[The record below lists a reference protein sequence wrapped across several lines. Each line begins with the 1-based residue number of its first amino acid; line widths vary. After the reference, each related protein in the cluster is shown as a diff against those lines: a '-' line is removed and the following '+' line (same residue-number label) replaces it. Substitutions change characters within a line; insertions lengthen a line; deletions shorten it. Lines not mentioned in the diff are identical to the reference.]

1 MGLSHEIISQFAKLV
16 NDSDKNQNTESTI
29 FGTVVDANG
38 NKPGEGIVIDENG
51 GKYFKPDGSDQLIPI
66 TENDEDIIQGSTTTN
81 ADFGDRASVLIKNH
95 TATVTG
101 NISSPSANNKDI
113 ETAIKK
119 YGILVAEQIQAN
131 KAYFQKIIAD
141 EATISKLEAG
151 EISVLELIAKEAEIA
166 DLIAGKITV
175 TDLIATK
182 IDADVVIADS
192 GIIEHLKSGSID
204 VLSLIADKA
213 EINRLI
219 AEDADLNSVEAK
231 NAYLKYANIDFSNIG
246 EAAITKLFTDSGII
260 KDLIVSEGK
269 ITGELVGVT
278 IKGDLIEAGTLKADR
293 LVVKGSDGNYYAL
306 STDFTAMPGIT
317 PVEEDSIHGSVL
329 VKKSIVAE
337 KIAVDDLNAFGA
349 TIGGFHI
356 GEKSIYSD
364 VKNSVN
370 NTTRG
375 IYMDTDGQF
384 AIGDDKNY
392 IKYGKDE
399 TGNYKLDISL
409 VNDIEIGGRNILLNS
424 SFKDNVDHWTLPE
437 ENSSVSDTV
446 ASDYGW
452 IVTDDDVSSTKH
464 NIWVTV
470 RDQSNIIPY
479 PYTDT
484 TKTLA
489 GITYTDNGDGSITIN
504 GTATGYA
511 VFSLFKNSWNLLQD
525 GVTYYSNTPYLVIR
539 YKDGSGPDKYA
550 GFSSSGTSFTW
561 SDSYT
566 LGDIY
571 LQINPNVTV
580 DNRTVYPFL
589 NPTNATGIGDFS
601 NVTVSR
607 YGRNLLSREGS
618 ELYEDGDSVTNAGIT
633 FTRNS
638 DGSITVNGTATGT
651 MYNTIGTISL
661 PRGTY
666 YLNTFCPDGGLNG
679 TNFYVYAHYDHSTN
693 GTQFFHDTNGRGWP
707 IVIKENTDALTVR
720 FMISKGAV
728 IDNVTI
734 YPQIEAGGFATTYEP
749 FKSVQSTKMD
759 NDGIGG
765 LTNSLTSV
773 SPVMTVLADTP
784 VFMHVQYQKDANL
797 PTFVTKYGREC
808 MHILLNDAGVYNGV
822 SIEQDMLGK
831 LELKTEYTLSGWFL
845 NENISWDKN
854 PIACFMYNFKIGNQ
868 IFSDTTP
875 SFDLNNDMGTWKYF
889 TWTFTTYD
897 LDPDAITSC
906 NVQFYAMDISG
917 DIYISDLKLEK
928 GNRATDWTP
937 ALEDMASMGD
947 LNSTRDSLNKVIF
960 EQSSSLVTNVNSISA
975 SVSTLETKLSKDVE
989 GLNNRIETV
998 EKDVLLKVTDESVDI
1013 KIQKAIYDGSKKVDT
1028 GTGIT
1033 FDENGMN
1040 VSKEDTEGNKVGDT
1054 NTQITENGMYVNS
1067 NVTNTPVLT
1076 ANKDGVQAKNL
1087 HAGKYLII
1095 DDKSR
1100 FEAYGT
1106 DRVGCFWI
1114 GE

>member
-1 MGLSHEIISQFAKLV
+1 MGLQHELISQFAKLV
-16 NDSDKNQNTESTI
+16 NKDKNQNTESTI

-38 NKPGEGIVIDENG
+38 NKPGEGIVIDEKG

-119 YGILVAEQIQAN
+119 YDILVAEQIRAN
-131 KAYFQKIIAD
+131 KAYFQKLIAD
-141 EATISKLEAG
+141 EATIGELEASQ
-151 EISVLELIAKEAEIA
+151 ISVVDLIAKRAEIDA
-166 DLIAGKITV
+166 LIAKKLTV

-213 EINRLI
+213 VINELI
-219 AEDADLNSVEAK
+219 AENADLNSVEAK

-260 KDLIVSEGK
+260 KDLTVSEGK

-278 IKGDLIEAGTLKADR
+278 IKGNLIEAGTLKADR
-293 LVVKGSDGNYYAL
+293 LVVKGTDGNYYAL
-306 STDFTAMPGIT
+306 STDFTAMPGVT
-317 PVEEDSIHGSVL
+317 PVEEDTIHGSVL

-356 GEKSIYSD
+356 GGKSIYSD

-375 IYMDTDGQF
+375 IYMDTEGQF
-384 AIGDDKNY
+384 AIGDGKNY
-392 IKYGKDE
+392 IKYSKDE

-409 VNDIEIGGRNILLNS
+409 VNDIEIGGRNLLLNS

-437 ENSSVSDTV
+437 ENSSVSAT
-446 ASDYGW
+446 ATSDYGW
-452 IVTDDDVSSTKH
+452 VVVDDDISTTEH

-470 RDQSNIIPY
+470 RDQSNVIPY
-479 PYTDT
+479 PYTNT

-511 VFSLFKNSWNLLQD
+511 GFDLCKNMWNVLHD
-525 GVTYYSNTPYLVIR
+525 GVTYYSDTPYLTISYR
-539 YKDGSGPDKYA
+539 DATGTTRYA
-550 GFSSSGTSFTW
+550 GFSGGGNTFTW
-561 SDSYT
+561 SDEYVI
-566 LGDIY
+566 DNIY
-571 LQINPNVTV
+571 LQITPNTTV
-580 DNRTVYPFL
+580 DNITVYPFL
-589 NPTNATGIGDFS
+589 RPTNATGIGDFS

-618 ELYEDGDSVTNAGIT
+618 ALYEDGDSVTNAGIT

-651 MYNTIGTISL
+651 MYNAIGTISL

-679 TNFYVYAHYDHSTN
+679 TNFYVYAHYTHSTN
-693 GTQFFHDTNGRGWP
+693 GIQFFHDTNGRGWP

-720 FMISKGAV
+720 FMISSGAV

-749 FKSVQSTKMD
+749 FKSVQSTQMD

-784 VFMHVQYQKDANL
+784 VFMHVEYQKDANL

-808 MHILLNDAGVYNGV
+808 MHMLVNDAGVYNGL
-822 SIEQDMLGK
+822 SIEQNMLGK
-831 LELKTEYTLSGWFL
+831 LEPNTEYTLSGWFL
-845 NENISWDKN
+845 NENISWNMN
-854 PIACFMYNFKIGNQ
+854 PITCFMYNFKIGNQ
-868 IFSDTTP
+868 TSSDSTP
-875 SFDLNNDMGTWKYF
+875 LFDLNTDTGTWEYF
-889 TWTFTTYD
+889 TWTFTTGD

-906 NVQFYAMDISG
+906 NIQLYAMDISG

-937 ALEDMASMGD
+937 APEDMASMGD
-947 LNSTRDSLNKVIF
+947 LNSARESLDKTISQHVAA
-960 EQSSSLVTNVNSISA
+960 LVANTDNISA
-975 SVSTLETKLSKDVE
+975 SVKTLETKLGDANGHINTLREEVE
-989 GLNNRIETV
+989 FKISSDSARIDIV
-998 EKDVLLKVTDESVDI
+998 EQTIVDGVT
-1013 KIQKAIYDGSKKVDT
+1013 KVDT
-1028 GTGIT
+1028 KTGIS
-1033 FDENGMN
+1033 FDENGME
-1040 VSKEDTEGNKVGDT
+1040 VNKTNSPT
-1054 NTQITENGMYVNS
+1054 NTKITENGMTVN
-1067 NVTNTPVLT
+1067 NNETGLPVLT
-1076 ANKDGVQAKNL
+1076 ANKDGVDAKNL
-1087 HAGKYLII
+1087 HATTYLIVGGN
-1095 DDKSR
+1095 SR
-1100 FEAYGT
+1100 FEDYEVDGT
-1106 DRVGCFWI
+1106 KRTACFWI